1 MTLRRALLRALDK
14 PGGRSVLGLGMSY
27 LARQHAPGAEV
38 YFHRGMWMHRIDS
51 RVFVDSPQIDYHPST
66 FRWWPNEHAR
76 REQFAKD
83 HWFHAYQ
90 PQFGDLVLDIGAGKG
105 EDLYTFSSAVGPAGS
120 VLAIE
125 AHPITFACLRLF
137 CEINGLSNVT
147 YFHSAIIDKT
157 GSVSISDLETWQ
169 ENRIGPGGLAAS
181 TRVPGVSLDDFIRRH
196 NLRRIDFLKMNIE
209 GAEALAIQGMQRALG
224 ITRALCI
231 SCHDFRAARGEGE
244 HFRTREVVSRAV
256 EQAGFTVV
264 SRAADTR
271 PYIADQV
278 NAIRR

>member
-14 PGGRSVLGLGMSY
+14 PGGRAVLGLGMSY
-27 LARQHAPGAEV
+27 LARQHAPGAQV
-38 YFHRGMWMHRIDS
+38 YFHRGMWMHRIGS

-66 FRWWPNEHAR
+66 FRWWPNEPAR
-76 REQFAKD
+76 REEFARD
-83 HWFHAYQ
+83 HWFYAYQ
-90 PQFGDLVLDIGAGKG
+90 PQFGDLILDVGAGKG

-120 VLAIE
+120 VVAIE

-137 CEINGLSNVT
+137 CEINGLSNVA
-147 YFHSAIIDKT
+147 YFHSAITDKT
-157 GSVSISDLETWQ
+157 GPVSITELETWQ
-169 ENRIGPGGLAAS
+169 ENSIGSDGLAAS
-181 TRVPGVSLDDFIRRH
+181 NQVTGVALDDFVRCH
-196 NLRRIDFLKMNIE
+196 NLTRIDFLKMNIE
-209 GAEALAIQGMQRALG
+209 GAEALAIQSMQRTLE

-244 HFRTREVVSRAV
+244 HFRTREVVTRAV

-264 SRAADTR
+264 SRADDARD
-271 PYIADQV
+271 YIADQV